1 MENPKL
7 SLIYV
12 YDALCGWCYGF
23 SEVMKSIYEQYQNDF
38 DFEVISGG
46 MILGERAGTLSES
59 RALIESHYPTVE
71 EMTGVKFGEPFLA
84 ALTEGTRYFSS
95 EKPSIALSVF
105 KSYLPEKAILFAH
118 ALQKAIYFDGIDLEQ
133 DENYLPLIQP
143 FAIPEVQFLEKLKSE
158 EFKQAAYYDFALAR
172 QLQVT
177 GYPAVFIKSGDRN
190 FYMIAKGYATL
201 ETMQLRISNVLK
213 EIEKA

>member
-1 MENPKL
+1 MDNTKF

-23 SEVMKSIYEQYQNDF
+23 SGVMKSIYEEYQNEF

-46 MILGERAGTLSES
+46 MVLGERAGKLSES
-59 RALIESHYPTVE
+59 RALIESHYPRIE
-71 EMTGVKFGEPFLA
+71 EMTGAKFGEPFLA
-84 ALTEGTRYFSS
+84 ALAEGTRYFSS

-105 KSYLPEKAILFAH
+105 KSYYPEKAILFAH
-118 ALQKAIYFDGIDLEQ
+118 AIQKAIYADGIDLEQ

-143 FAIPEVQFLEKLKSE
+143 FDIPEDQFLEKLKSE

-172 QLQVT
+172 QLQVS
-177 GYPAVFIKSGDRN
+177 GYPAAFIKVGDRN
-190 FYMIAKGYATL
+190 FYMIAKGYASL
-201 ETMQLRISNVLK
+201 ETMQLRIGNVLK